1 MVMQQE
7 VDGFEAGNFAAKIS
21 IMEKARTG
29 FNGAVTHNLSTPW
42 PLYSGPSS
50 CLILGI
56 VRSEQSHSYSSSL
69 RTNNPT
75 LQSCMISIWLFD
87 VFGGLLTAGL
97 VTRSTEDDPA

>member
-1 MVMQQE
+1 MVVQQE
-7 VDGFEAGNFAAKIS
+7 VDGFKAGNFTAKIS
-21 IMEKARTG
+21 IMEKARMG
-29 FNGAVTHNLSTPW
+29 FNDAVTHNLSTPW

-75 LQSCMISIWLFD
+75 LQSCIISISLFD
-87 VFGGLLTAGL
+87 VFGELLTAGL
-97 VTRSTEDDPA
+97 VTRSTENDPA